1 MHFRLGQA
9 ARHDA
14 QDQASWHPR
23 RQRRLLAQSDRLQ
36 SDPHSQIGCGV
47 SGLCVHTTPKYFVRA
62 KKPLPSP
69 QPRTPQNASKTPTSE
84 FFSELLELDWNPN
97 GRLNR
102 RNGAAID
109 LKVQP
114 GRPNF
119 VASTTST
126 RLPE

>member
-84 FFSELLELDWNPN
+84 FFSELLEDHARPIPGSWKTLCSASIDAELLLRTLIA
-97 GRLNR
+97 RLR
-102 RNGAAID
+102 GEPR
-109 LKVQP
+109 
-114 GRPNF
+114 
-119 VASTTST
+119 
-126 RLPE
+126 

>member
-14 QDQASWHPR
+14 QDEASWHPR

-36 SDPHSQIGCGV
+36 SDPHSRTRCGV

-84 FFSELLELDWNPN
+84 FFSELLDGESWSI
-97 GRLNR
+97 
-102 RNGAAID
+102 AASHG
-109 LKVQP
+109 LCAAE
-114 GRPNF
+114 
-119 VASTTST
+119 VAGVGS
-126 RLPE
+126 